1 MSDFYTSPYPL
12 QPESV
17 ELSAPAKSGFQRLSE
32 LTLKALMS
40 AGDKLSYGA
49 GEACKQILA
58 YDGDPGGL
66 RARVNA
72 TLDQAPAIPEPEVVV
87 DLRSSER

>member
-17 ELSAPAKSGFQRLSE
+17 ELNAPAKSGFQRLSE
-32 LTLKALMS
+32 LTIKAVMS
-40 AGDKLSYGA
+40 AGRRIDTVC
-49 GEACKQILA
+49 EQIVS

-66 RARVNA
+66 RAMMNA
-72 TLDQAPAIPEPEVVV
+72 ALEPTPIAPEPEVVV